1 MSQEGLGPEEE
12 LPAGNVDFHREK
24 HKPVF
29 SLRIKFLSHDI
40 NNSPRNT
47 HLVWWCWTISPALAA
62 GLRQG
67 NGGAGP
73 SPQHSGRGRG
83 KREVHTREGQIL
95 SSRLWPQFP
104 KVPMPCVNQ
113 CCVHCGSSLRSNRWR
128 RASRMSELRA
138 PVGESPIKPGT
149 GGHL

>member
-1 MSQEGLGPEEE
+1 MTQFKKKNKKFEAGDKIGYSDIPKFRNISSVTADGMSQEGLGPEEE
-12 LPAGNVDFHREK
+12 LPAGNVDFHREN

-40 NNSPRNT
+40 NYSPRNT

-95 SSRLWPQFP
+95 SMQT
-104 KVPMPCVNQ
+104 V
-113 CCVHCGSSLRSNRWR
+113 
-128 RASRMSELRA
+128 ASIS
-138 PVGESPIKPGT
+138 
-149 GGHL
+149 